1 MVYIRAF
8 IPNVDPNTTS
18 STNPTIQDESN
29 PIDKGAANIQYIRKS
44 CVQSGEND
52 PNGKVLIVNITE
64 NINDN
69 NIAKNLLINI
79 FLGYIIFLRHI
90 VPY

>member
-1 MVYIRAF
+1 VVYIKAF
-8 IPNVDPNTTS
+8 IPKVVPNTTS
-18 STNPTIQDESN
+18 NTNPMTHDENS
-29 PIDKGAANIQYIRKS
+29 PIDKGTANIQYIRKS

-52 PNGKVLIVNITE
+52 PRGKVLIVNITE

-69 NIAKNLLINI
+69 NIAKNLFI
-79 FLGYIIFLRHI
+79 IIFLWHV

>member
-1 MVYIRAF
+1 MPKV
-8 IPNVDPNTTS
+8 VPNTTS
-18 STNPTIQDESN
+18 SINPITQDESN
-29 PIDKGAANIQYIRKS
+29 PIDMGTANIQYIMNS

-69 NIAKNLLINI
+69 NIVKNLFIV
-79 FLGYIIFLRHI
+79 IFLRHV

>member
-8 IPNVDPNTTS
+8 IPNVDPSTTS
-18 STNPTIQDESN
+18 STNPTLHDESS
-29 PIDKGAANIQYIRKS
+29 PIDKGTANIQYRRKS

-52 PNGKVLIVNITE
+52 PKGKVLIVNITE
-64 NINDN
+64 NISDN
-69 NIAKNLLINI
+69 NITKNLLINI
-79 FLGYIIFLRHI
+79 FLRHV